1 MHHEN
6 RVVIVE
12 HENNLKMATA
22 ASTTPDEP
30 LVVVDSSV
38 EKVAERSGRRFPL
51 PRDRRRDRIDARY
64 SIRSSGSPSFA
75 LDLII

>member
-22 ASTTPDEP
+22 ASTTPNEP
-30 LVVVDSSV
+30 LVVVDLPWKRPPSIPDGV
-38 EKVAERSGRRFPL
+38 FRFPG
-51 PRDRRRDRIDARY
+51 IDAV
-64 SIRSSGSPSFA
+64 IA
-75 LDLII
+75 